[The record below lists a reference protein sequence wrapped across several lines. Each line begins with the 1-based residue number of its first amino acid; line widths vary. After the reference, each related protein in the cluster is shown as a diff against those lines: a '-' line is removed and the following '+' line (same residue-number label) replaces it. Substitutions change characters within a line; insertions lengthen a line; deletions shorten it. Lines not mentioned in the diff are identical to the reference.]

1 MKQFILPTLLC
12 ILTIACKPAKDKE
25 ITSETDVIVST
36 DSNAVA
42 PHSDSLG
49 MNPETDATSMQQ
61 DPPKSEPV
69 VTNKVCEPNFN
80 QIGPPKKST
89 YFYYVTG
96 FNVEEFKCWSFLE
109 AHGKS
114 ICDGRPC
121 SVIYLDRPNAHIGDT
136 APNYIDAATLMNYG
150 VAKYVFNGKFWE
162 VQGAS
167 SWRRKGNGYGYFNTD
182 NHLGG

>member
-80 QIGPPKKST
+80 QIGPPKKGT

-150 VAKYVFNGKFWE
+150 VAKYTYNGKFWE
-162 VQGAS
+162 VQGS
-167 SWRRKGNGYGYFNTD
+167 SVWRRKGNVYGYFNTD